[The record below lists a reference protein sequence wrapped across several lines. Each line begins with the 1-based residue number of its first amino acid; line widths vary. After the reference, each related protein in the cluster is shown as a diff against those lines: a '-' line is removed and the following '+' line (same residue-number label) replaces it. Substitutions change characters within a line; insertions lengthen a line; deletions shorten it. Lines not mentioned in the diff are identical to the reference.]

1 MRANSQDFLAIQSI
15 FGTGCVPDERSE
27 QPNLPVE
34 GEPWL
39 ADFVKSLGSLIWA
52 ESRQTE
58 H

>member
-15 FGTGCVPDERSE
+15 FGTGCVPDDRSE